1 MDKEQDYELIEDYGI
16 IGNLNTVALIS
27 KKGCIDFM
35 CYPSFDSP
43 CLFGALL
50 DHEKG
55 GHFAI
60 HPRLNDSVHKQM
72 YLPDT
77 AVLLTRFL
85 ANEGIAEIT
94 DFMPVDQE
102 VGQGTI
108 IRKVRTIRG
117 HINYE
122 MSCCPRFDYGRAD
135 HKLSRVRSGVSFQ
148 SGDAS
153 GTRIR
158 LLSNIPIAI
167 HEQDALAG
175 FSLSERETAW
185 FILEPDVSESQHGTN
200 LRAFIRQ
207 AYRSTIRF
215 WQGWV
220 EQSHYR
226 GRWMGMVNRS
236 AITLKL
242 LTAQQYG
249 SMVAAATFGLPET
262 IGGERNWD
270 YRYTWIRDASFTMY
284 IFLKLGF
291 MKEAEAFLA
300 WIQRRSEQGP
310 LQLMYAVDGNSKLDE
325 ITLEHWEGYMQSQPL
340 RIGNLAHKQLQLD
353 VYGDLLDTIYLYSRF
368 NGPISFEFWKSI
380 SAQVAVVIRDW
391 QKPDHGIWEVRN
403 SKKQFL
409 YSRLMCWVALDR
421 GIRIAEHF
429 SYPYPA
435 EQWRSVRDKIFHS
448 IYNDFWN
455 PELQAFV
462 QYKGADALDA
472 SALMMPLRRFI
483 SPRDRKW
490 KSTLKAIDEKL
501 RTDVLIYRYD
511 NRLNDVDGLEG
522 REGTF
527 SMCSF
532 WFVEC
537 LAKSGEVNRARVYF
551 EKMLGYTNHLGLYAE
566 EIGPRGG
573 QLGNYPQAFTH
584 LGLISAALAL
594 DKAIESKNKKEPP
607 GNDFFF

>member
-1 MDKEQDYELIEDYGI
+1 MDQEHAYELIEDYGI
-16 IGNLNTVALIS
+16 IGDLHTVALVS
-27 KKGCIDFM
+27 KKGSIDFM
-35 CYPSFDSP
+35 CYPRFDSP
-43 CLFGALL
+43 SIFGALL
-50 DHEKG
+50 DRNKG

-60 HPRLNDSVHKQM
+60 HPKLNDCDHKQM

-85 ANEGIAEIT
+85 ANDGIAEIT
-94 DFMPVDQE
+94 DFMPVNKDE
-102 VGQGTI
+102 EHCAV
-108 IRKVRTIRG
+108 IRRVRTIRG
-117 HINYE
+117 HIHYE
-122 MSCCPRFDYGRAD
+122 MSCCPRFDYGRAG
-135 HKLSRVRSGVSFQ
+135 HELTRVRSGVLFQ
-148 SGDAS
+148 SQDAA
-153 GTRIR
+153 GTRMR
-158 LLSNIPIAI
+158 LLSNTPIAI
-167 HEQDALAG
+167 HNQDAFAG
-175 FSLSERETAW
+175 FSLRERETAW
-185 FILEPDVSESQHGTN
+185 FILETDANQVQHDED
-200 LRAFIRQ
+200 LKAYIRQ
-207 AYRSTIRF
+207 ANRSTIRF
-215 WQGWV
+215 WQSWV

-242 LTAQQYG
+242 LSSQRFG
-249 SMVAAATFGLPET
+249 SVVAAATFGLPET

-291 MKEAEAFLA
+291 MKEAEAFLT
-300 WIQRRSEQGP
+300 WIQRQSEQGP
-310 LQLMYAVDGNSKLDE
+310 LQLMYAVDGQSKLDE
-325 ITLEHWEGYMQSQPL
+325 KTLDHWEGYKGSRPI

-353 VYGDLLDTIYLYSRF
+353 VYGDLLDTIYLYSRY
-368 NGPISFEFWKSI
+368 NGPISFEFWKTI

-435 EQWRSVRDKIFHS
+435 EQWRTVRDKIFHS
-448 IYNDFWN
+448 IYDDFWN

-462 QYKGADALDA
+462 QYKGTTALDA

-522 REGTF
+522 QEGTF

-566 EIGPRGG
+566 EIGPRGA

-584 LGLISAALAL
+584 LGLISAALSL
-594 DKAIESKNKKEPP
+594 DEAIESRTKKEPLR
-607 GNDFFF
+607 NDHFS